1 MTPRRWVSLLL
12 LIALVWGSIPVA
24 AQDGRPLPSSVREI
38 IGMSRAAQADVMV
51 ELTGGSIVT
60 GSIGRTNRTLF
71 YLMDGAT
78 PGGRPVTY
86 KSVRAFIDPVTG
98 ERLEVQVPGLAGRMP
113 KVHTSLKAWL
123 IAGAVV
129 GTLLVVFAILLHG
142 D

>member
-12 LIALVWGSIPVA
+12 LIALVCGSIPVA

-60 GSIGRTNRTLF
+60 GGIGRTNRTLF

-78 PGGRPVTY
+78 PGGRPVPY
-86 KSVRAFIDPVTG
+86 KNVRAFIDPVTG
-98 ERLEVQVPGLAGRMP
+98 ERLEVQIPGLGGRMP

-129 GTLLVVFAILLHG
+129 GTLLVVFAILFHG